1 MSLVS
6 FSDDTFFE
14 SGFGGWQCLY
24 TKYLIWEKMAANIS
38 FIIVAKTLIVF
49 KYDTTCI

>member
-1 MSLVS
+1 MNLIS

-14 SGFGGWQCLY
+14 SGFGD
-24 TKYLIWEKMAANIS
+24 KMAANIS